1 MHIAIRDSA
10 RFIAIALAMVVA
22 SSPLIG
28 CDSEPKDTV
37 SEPDP
42 CDEAPVTTWDN
53 FGHGFLLENCAS
65 CHAKASLDRH
75 EAPLELTFD
84 TPAEVSRHRSD
95 ILAVAT
101 GLVPVMPPAGGVP
114 SEDRARLLVWLT
126 CDPLD

>member
-1 MHIAIRDSA
+1 M
-10 RFIAIALAMVVA
+10 AIAFA
-22 SSPLIG
+22 SSQLIG
-28 CDSEPKDTV
+28 CDSEPTKTV

-65 CHAKASLDRH
+65 CHARTSLDRH
-75 EAPLELTFD
+75 EAPLDLTFD
-84 TPAEVSRHRSD
+84 TPAEVARHRSD